1 MLFLLGYNLKI
12 IFSGGG
18 TFGGQWGDKYLVGE
32 STGGGGIFFLGW
44 GGGNE
49 QIFAW

>member
-18 TFGGQWGDKYLVGE
+18 GTFGGQGKDKYLVGE
-32 STGGGGIFFLGW
+32 STGGSIFFLGW

-49 QIFAW
+49 QIFGW